1 MNLPWL
7 SLSDRT
13 QFPPV
18 TDSLEE
24 SLLAVGGDL
33 SSTRIL
39 NAYKQGIFPWFN
51 EGDPILWWSP
61 DPRLVLF
68 TDEVKISKSL
78 KKSLRKSTLSI
89 RFDTAFK
96 QVMLA
101 CSAPR
106 SDTDSG
112 TWIHPEMIDA
122 YVDLHQLGHAH
133 SIECWQGEQL
143 VGGLYGIAIGKMFFG
158 ESMFSTIANSSKIA
172 LVTLCQQL
180 HRWGFELIDCQ
191 VYSDHL
197 ASLGAVEI
205 DRSIFMT
212 HINTACQQPH
222 SQPWSIDNG

>member
-1 MNLPWL
+1 MSLAWL
-7 SLSDRT
+7 SLSDKS
-13 QFPPV
+13 QFPSV
-18 TDSLEE
+18 KDSLEDG
-24 SLLAVGGDL
+24 LLAVGGDL
-33 SSTRIL
+33 SPTRIL

-61 DPRLVLF
+61 NPRLVLF

-78 KKSLRKSTLSI
+78 KKTLRKNTLSI

-96 QVMLA
+96 HVMLA

-112 TWIHPEMIDA
+112 TWIHPEMIEA
-122 YVDLHQLGHAH
+122 YTHLHQQGHAH
-133 SIECWQGEQL
+133 SIECWQNDQL

-158 ESMFSTIANSSKIA
+158 ESMFSTVTDSSKIA

-180 HRWGFELIDCQ
+180 HHWGFELIDCQ

-197 ASLGAVEI
+197 ARLGAVEI
-205 DRSIFMT
+205 DRSDFIT
-212 HINTACQQPH
+212 HINDACQQPH
-222 SQPWSIDNG
+222 SQPWIFDHG